1 MTTSMSSL
9 FQAGLFCKYDF
20 LVTAVKHL
28 KLKTTSLGIST
39 TWSTILS
46 LSKLTEILENL
57 STFKLSKNQQ
67 YQQV

>member
-9 FQAGLFCKYDF
+9 FQAGLFRKYDF

-28 KLKTTSLGIST
+28 TLKTTSLWIS
-39 TWSTILS
+39 
-46 LSKLTEILENL
+46 TEILENL

-67 YQQV
+67 NC